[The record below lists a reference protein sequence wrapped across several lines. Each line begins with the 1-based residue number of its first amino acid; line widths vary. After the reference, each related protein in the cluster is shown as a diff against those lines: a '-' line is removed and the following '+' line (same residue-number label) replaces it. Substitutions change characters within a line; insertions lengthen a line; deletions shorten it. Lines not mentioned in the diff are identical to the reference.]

1 MLILRPGPLNGLKL
15 LPPLHSKH
23 NGTPVEEFD
32 LDKAIKIKP
41 GLILIDELAHT
52 NADAAAS

>member
-1 MLILRPGPLNGLKL
+1 M
-15 LPPLHSKH
+15 
-23 NGTPVEEFD
+23 EEFD

-52 NADAAAS
+52 NADAAGIISGIRISMSFKSRH